1 MQKKSSLKS
10 RYWLLIPYIRPHRRT
25 IGLAFLCTLLFTVF
39 WPILAW
45 LVGRMAKYIGEGDV
59 RSILIMAGVAAVIF
73 LVRGMA
79 QYGQDTLMAKAA
91 LNMALTLREQAYA
104 HLQRLSLSYFE
115 EAKTGDLSYRLT
127 EDIDRIG
134 EVVNKLFHDF
144 VPSALQL
151 VVVFG
156 YMFYLNWALTCAVLV
171 IAPLMAVLIGFFGEQ
186 LLKFSRRSQTRISNL
201 SSLLTETLGAIRL
214 VKAFAAED
222 YQLDLFREEAQ
233 QHRRSQFLAERM
245 KALQFVVVGFL
256 EAMGVVILFCLA
268 AWQISLGNLT
278 GIEFISYVTG
288 VAMLIDPISHITSNY
303 NLFKQGEASVDRIFE
318 IFALQPAV
326 EDSPTAV
333 AIDHLQGAVNYD
345 NVDFAYIKD
354 KPVLQGIN
362 LQAQP
367 GEMIALVGASG
378 AGKSTLVNLLMRL
391 HDVTGGCL
399 RIDGHAIDSITLK
412 SLREQIAI
420 VPQEN
425 ILFSGTIAQNIAFG
439 KTDLDLTAIEE
450 AARIANAH
458 QFITELS
465 QGYYTY
471 VGERGVTLSGGQRQR
486 IAIARAILRNPSI
499 LILDEATSA
508 LDSESEALV
517 QEALERIV
525 QKRTVFVIAH
535 RLATVRKATR
545 IVVLERGEIV
555 EMGSHQELMAHQ
567 GRYARF
573 HAQQFA
579 S

>member
-59 RSILIMAGVAAVIF
+59 RSILIMAGGAAVIF